1 MKNEYFNE
9 REKRLFNY
17 FSKKDDFYKGCYFGE
32 TNPII
37 DNKINK
43 IEKRIVKDF
52 KDQLKK
58 TKDKNR
64 KEELLE
70 FISLY
75 EKPKEE
81 VKKVEETVVPT
92 IVEET
97 VVKNLKRKLKNFLY
111 LRQSLIEKIIVDLFI
126 GVIHSSRLIEANL
139 ELLRA
144 GEKRKNFQ
152 FIIEEI

>member
-97 VVKNLKRKLKNFLY
+97 VVKKPKEKTKELFVFKTEPYRKDY
-111 LRQSLIEKIIVDLFI
+111 
-126 GVIHSSRLIEANL
+126 SRLVYWCNPFEPINRGKL
-139 ELLRA
+139 GSTQSWRK
-144 GEKRKNFQ
+144 EKKFPVYY
-152 FIIEEI
+152 